1 MTTRRKS
8 ILGISAA
15 LGLGLLAAPFLLA
28 GGGRESC
35 PLGMGSRSHAA
46 MFAGHFGG
54 HSRHGSMARFARELD
69 LTAEQKE
76 ALHRL
81 HEATQD
87 KNAEARA
94 ALHDGFMD
102 AAKILIAD
110 PQNVTAARAEIAN
123 RQAAIDAL
131 KESTLAAVSQGLAIL
146 TPEQRAK
153 LAEHLEEHQKRQR
166 R

>member
-1 MTTRRKS
+1 MTRRKS

-35 PLGMGSRSHAA
+35 PLGMGGGRSHAA

-54 HSRHGSMARFARELD
+54 HGRFGPMARFAKDLD

-94 ALHDGFMD
+94 ALHAGFMD

-131 KESTLAAVSQGLAIL
+131 KESTLSAVSQGLAIL

-153 LAEHLEEHQKRQR
+153 LAAHLDEHQQRQR

>member
-28 GGGRESC
+28 GGGGEAC
-35 PLGMGSRSHAA
+35 PLGMGGRSHAA

-54 HSRHGSMARFARELD
+54 HARHSTMARFAKDLD

-81 HEATQD
+81 HEVTHE
-87 KNAEARA
+87 KNAESRA
-94 ALHDGFMD
+94 ALHAGFMD

-131 KESTLAAVSQGLAIL
+131 KESTLSAVSQGLAIL
-146 TPEQRAK
+146 TPAQRAK
-153 LAEHLEEHQKRQR
+153 LAAHLDEHQQRQR